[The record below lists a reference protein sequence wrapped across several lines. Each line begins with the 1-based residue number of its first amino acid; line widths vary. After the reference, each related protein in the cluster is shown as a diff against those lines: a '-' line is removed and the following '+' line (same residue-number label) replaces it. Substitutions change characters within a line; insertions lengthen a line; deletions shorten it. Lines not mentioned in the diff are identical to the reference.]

1 MFVIKGFAMK
11 INNSISFLYSFSL
24 LIVAFVFITPS
35 YAEKGKNSEQQELIK
50 LINEGR
56 KKNDL
61 KPLKLGQSEDK
72 AAQKWA
78 EHMQKTNDLVHG
90 GFDGAQC
97 IGEGE
102 DAKKVYNAW
111 MGSKPHREGLMGK
124 EYREI
129 GIGKAGKY
137 WVVNLK

>member
-1 MFVIKGFAMK
+1 MK
-11 INNSISFLYSFSL
+11 VNNPHSVLFLCSL
-24 LIVAFVFITPS
+24 LIIAVVFITPS
-35 YAEKGKNSEQQELIK
+35 YAEKGGNSEQQELLK

-61 KPLKLGQSEDK
+61 KPLKLGQGKDK
-72 AAQKWA
+72 SAQKWA
-78 EHMQKTNDLVHG
+78 EHMQKTNVLVHG

-129 GIGKAGKY
+129 GIGSAGKY

>member
-1 MFVIKGFAMK
+1 MK
-11 INNSISFLYSFSL
+11 VNNPHSVLFLCSL
-24 LIVAFVFITPS
+24 LIIAVVFITPS
-35 YAEKGKNSEQQELIK
+35 YAEKGGNSEQQELLK

-61 KPLKLGQSEDK
+61 KPLKLGQGKDK
-72 AAQKWA
+72 SAQKWA
-78 EHMQKTNDLVHG
+78 EHMQKTNVLVHG

-97 IGEGE
+97 IAEGE

-111 MGSKPHREGLMGK
+111 MGSKPHHEGLMGK

-129 GIGKAGKY
+129 GIGRAGKY

>member
-1 MFVIKGFAMK
+1 MK
-11 INNSISFLYSFSL
+11 VNNPHSVLFLCSL
-24 LIVAFVFITPS
+24 LIIAVVFITPS
-35 YAEKGKNSEQQELIK
+35 YAEKGGNSEQQELLK

-61 KPLKLGQSEDK
+61 KPLKLGQGKDK
-72 AAQKWA
+72 SAQKWA
-78 EHMQKTNDLVHG
+78 EHMQKTNVLVHG

-129 GIGKAGKY
+129 GIGRAGKY